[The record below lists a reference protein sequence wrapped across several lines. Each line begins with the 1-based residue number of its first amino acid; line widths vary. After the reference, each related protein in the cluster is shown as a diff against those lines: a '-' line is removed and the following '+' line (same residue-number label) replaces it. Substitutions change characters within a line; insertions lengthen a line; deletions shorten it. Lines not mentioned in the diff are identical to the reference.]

1 MKKVLIICPYPHGKA
16 PSQRFRFE
24 QYLNLEGV
32 SFTQEAFWKS
42 DEWPRIYE
50 SGSTKFKISSTI
62 RGFWRRLK
70 LLGQVRNYD
79 KVFIHREA
87 TPIGPPWFEWAV
99 VKVFRKPI
107 IFDFDDAI
115 WLPNS
120 SKANEKLAGKLK
132 FHGKTAKICSWATTV
147 VAGNDFLADYARQNC
162 NDVRIIPTT
171 IDTEHHHNPNL
182 YEKVNGKWRKKDQL
196 VNPSKK
202 SSSTENQP
210 AAWSLS
216 PESRP
221 TETERTEQ
229 NSRIQETQPP
239 DQPRPNK
246 QQSTE
251 SPKNEE
257 SPKAESLQ
265 PVANSLNTQYS
276 IPNTITTIGWTGTH
290 STLKQLTPL
299 FPLLVEL
306 HKKHPFRFLLIADI
320 PPESMPE
327 FVEFRKWKK
336 ETEIEDL
343 MEMDIGVMPLYNTD
357 WERGKCGFK
366 ALQYQ
371 ALGIPAVVSNVGA
384 NTKVVKE
391 GETGFICES
400 LPLGST
406 QKWKAELCAL
416 LENKKLRIDLG
427 KQARKHVIKTYSV
440 TSQKMVFGRLT

>member
-1 MKKVLIICPYPHGKA
+1 MKKVLIVCPYPHGKA

-24 QYLNLEGV
+24 QYLDIEGV
-32 SFTQEAFWKS
+32 EFTQVSFWND
-42 DEWPRIYE
+42 DEWPRIYQA
-50 SGSTKFKISSTI
+50 GSINFKVFRTI
-62 RGFWRRLK
+62 KGFGRRLR
-70 LLGQVRNYD
+70 LLFQVRQFD
-79 KVFIHREA
+79 KVFVHREA

-182 YEKVNGKWRKKDQL
+182 YEKIGAKWF
-196 VNPSKK
+196 KK
-202 SSSTENQP
+202 SARIEMS
-210 AAWSLS
+210 AANEDPKSYQDKL
-216 PESRP
+216 PLP
-221 TETERTEQ
+221 TAIAKPLEA
-229 NSRIQETQPP
+229 S
-239 DQPRPNK
+239 DQ
-246 QQSTE
+246 
-251 SPKNEE
+251 
-257 SPKAESLQ
+257 Q
-265 PVANSLNTQYS
+265 PVADSQQPTANTNL
-276 IPNTITTIGWTGTH
+276 PVIGWTGTH

-299 FPLLVEL
+299 FPALEKI
-306 HKKHPFRFLLIADI
+306 HKKHPFRFLLIADV
-320 PPESMPE
+320 PPESMPA
-327 FVEFRKWKK
+327 FIEFRKWQK

-343 MEMDIGVMPLYNTD
+343 LEMDIGVMPLYNTN

-400 LPLGST
+400 LPLGET

-416 LENKKLRIDLG
+416 LENKELRIDLG